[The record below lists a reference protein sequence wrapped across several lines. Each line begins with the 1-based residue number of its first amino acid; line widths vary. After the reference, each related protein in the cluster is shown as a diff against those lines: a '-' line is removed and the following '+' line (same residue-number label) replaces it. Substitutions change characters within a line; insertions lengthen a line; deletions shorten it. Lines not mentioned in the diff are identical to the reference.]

1 MILFWKDPTYRKI
14 RKRLHGWIHPYRLLI
29 AGGVVMAFVGAGVS
43 SGVPILLK
51 ELIDKVFSE
60 KNPALLFILPLTFFI
75 LFSVK
80 GLTGFY
86 QAYLLKKAALYMMSD
101 VRQSLFDHLIRMPLS
116 AFGREGTGH
125 LMSRVTNDT
134 TILQQGVAEII
145 RDLLRNA
152 FTAVGMLVALLYMN
166 PELTGFILLAIP
178 FTIIPIRKIGK
189 RLRKSSTHT
198 QERFGDIN
206 QHLSETLTAIRLIK
220 SVGSETLEMER
231 FREYSHSYAHSQFKM
246 VKYENMLS
254 PIMESLG
261 ALGIGIAVWLGGYSV
276 IHGHLTLGTLVGFI
290 TAAQMLYQPIKGLA
304 NSQAGIQSSL
314 GAAERIAALLDRP
327 LEPLNPS
334 GNGWSVGPLSKELVF
349 RDVFFRYPGIEEPA
363 LRNISLKVPAGSFVA
378 IVGPSGSGKSTLV
391 NLIPLFYRPDHGAI
405 FWDGGNISEANVES
419 LRNQIGIVTQDVIL
433 MNQSIRE
440 NLLYGLR
447 RPVTDAEMMD
457 AAQVANAHDFISRL
471 PEGYE
476 TRVGEKGIFLSG
488 GERQRLALAR
498 IVLRDPSVLILDEA
512 TSALDSESEYAIQKA
527 LEKIMQSRT
536 TIVIAHRL
544 STIRNAERLYVMEN
558 GTVSEEGTHEE
569 LVKRPDGHYRKL
581 LKLSLAQPESEG
593 MPEEIPYP
601 GRT

>member
-80 GLTGFY
+80 GLTGFL

-101 VRQSLFDHLIRMPLS
+101 VRQSLFEHLIRMPLS

-152 FTAVGMLVALLYMN
+152 FTAFGMLVALFYMN
-166 PELTGFILLAIP
+166 SELTGFILLAIP

-220 SVGSETLEMER
+220 SVGSETLEMKR

-334 GNGWSVGPLSKELVF
+334 GNGWNVEPLSKEIIF
-349 RDVFFRYPGIEEPA
+349 RDVSFRYPGIEEPA
-363 LRNISLKVPAGSFVA
+363 LRKISLKVPAGSFVA

-419 LRNQIGIVTQDVIL
+419 LRNQIGFVTQDVIL

-447 RPVTDAEMMD
+447 RLVTDAEMMD
-457 AAQVANAHDFISRL
+457 AARVANAHDFISRL

-488 GERQRLALAR
+488 GERQRIALAR
-498 IVLRDPSVLILDEA
+498 VVLRDPSVLILDEA
-512 TSALDSESEYAIQKA
+512 TSSLDSESEYAIQKA

-558 GTVSEEGTHEE
+558 GTVSEEGTHED

-593 MPEEIPYP
+593 MPEVIPYP
-601 GRT
+601 GLT

>member
-152 FTAVGMLVALLYMN
+152 FTAVGMLVALFYMN

-327 LEPLNPS
+327 LETLNPS